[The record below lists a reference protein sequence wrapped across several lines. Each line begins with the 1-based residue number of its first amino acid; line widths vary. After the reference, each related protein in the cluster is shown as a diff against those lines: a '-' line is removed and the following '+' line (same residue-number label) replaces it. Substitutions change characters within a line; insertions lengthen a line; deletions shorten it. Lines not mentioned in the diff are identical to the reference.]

1 MNKVTLVKKPE
12 RAVFSQQ
19 DWTGFT
25 FLVLT
30 KLPQYCESAALGA
43 GRWRVGEGS
52 LDDLSVGL
60 KLF

>member
-43 GRWRVGEGS
+43 GR
-52 LDDLSVGL
+52 
-60 KLF
+60 